1 MGPRELEREAIDVI
15 VVFARGTIRPL
26 RFRWQTRSY
35 AVKTVHLV
43 HERREGREFLRF
55 FSVTDVMGNP
65 FRLLFLP
72 LKGEWFIEQVPLL

>member
-1 MGPRELEREAIDVI
+1 MEREAIDVI

-26 RFRWQTRSY
+26 RFRWQTRAY
-35 AVKTVHLV
+35 AVKKVHLI
-43 HERREGREFLRF
+43 HDRREGREHLRF

-72 LKGEWFIEQVPLL
+72 LKGVWFLEQVPLL